1 MKRVLSERAV
11 STGLIISSAL
21 VVVVLAM
28 LLYWWSNQ
36 VSEMTT
42 VRLADS
48 LQMSMV
54 NWHLNLFRDL
64 SDVSEALRGDFN
76 GSDESDHYAQRFKE
90 WKSSARYPN
99 LVADLYIWKSSPT
112 GPPSLLRLDS
122 GAWQ

>member
-1 MKRVLSERAV
+1 MKRFLNERTLYTV
-11 STGLIISSAL
+11 LIISSAL

-28 LLYWWSNQ
+28 LLYWYSNQ

-64 SDVSEALRGDFN
+64 SDVCEALRGGPNSED
-76 GSDESDHYAQRFKE
+76 DLAHYAERFRQ
-90 WKSSARYPN
+90 WKAATRYPN
-99 LVADLYIWKSSPT
+99 LVGQLYI
-112 GPPSLLRLDS
+112 L
-122 GAWQ
+122 